1 MPSKYEENAWE
12 EVQKA
17 KQRLLTSRAKRMV
30 PKVIRDR
37 FGRATG
43 TAVDKL
49 GEMPGADKAQQLV
62 NDVLEGLTSTAAS
75 LTSQSIDTDRIISAY
90 AKKGYP
96 ITSLSEISELDLKA
110 VDDVRPRM
118 DIGYITSGALTG
130 ASAGLAISGSELG
143 AVAGITASA
152 GAATAPALGVV
163 VTALL
168 ADAIAVVAMCLRVTF
183 HYGAYYGFDPD
194 LTEERLRAMA
204 ILSVGTA
211 VSQGGK
217 TQAYAELNK
226 LVNMLVRGAPWAE
239 LNANVIAK
247 IIVRGLAFMGIKLTK
262 QELAMLLPVA
272 GVFIGAGLNAK
283 TLHKAG
289 ATADL
294 LYKEAFLERK
304 GFVKDDFAAHGGG
317 KKASW
322 PGSASSAS
330 FVYESSAEDDEEI
343 LDIAG
348 LVEEALLSEDLGS
361 EPGAVHDFEMLLN
374 PSEIEALADRYS
386 YKDDRAALKAGSA
399 ARQRGYF
406 ELSEFLEVCAWKTN
420 RTTSRV
426 ESNTSPAVQ
435 TITKRALATEDEA
448 DRMAALLE
456 LNGVGVPT
464 ASTILFS
471 AFPDRYPIL
480 DVRALESLGYE
491 SSRTTYSVA
500 FWLRYL
506 GTCRAL
512 AEEHSVSIRRL
523 DKALWQFS
531 KEKRDR

>member
-12 EVQKA
+12 QVQKA
-17 KQRLLTSRAKRMV
+17 KQRLLTSRAKHMV

-37 FGRATG
+37 FGKATG

-62 NDVLEGLTSTAAS
+62 NGVLEGLTSGAAS
-75 LTSQSIDTDRIISAY
+75 LTSHSIDTDRIISAY

-96 ITSLSEISELDLKA
+96 ITSLSEIAELDLKA
-110 VDDVRPRM
+110 VDNVRPRM
-118 DIGYITSGALTG
+118 DIGYITSGAVTG

-143 AVAGITASA
+143 AVAGITASG

-168 ADAIAVVAMCLRVTF
+168 ADAIAVVAMSLRVTF

-294 LYKEAFLERK
+294 LYREAFLERK
-304 GFVKDDFAAHGGG
+304 GFVKDDSVGGG
-317 KKASW
+317 GAKKTSW
-322 PGSASSAS
+322 HDSASSAS
-330 FVYESSAEDDEEI
+330 FVYEGSAEDDEEI
-343 LDIAG
+343 FDIAG

-361 EPGAVHDFEMLLN
+361 ESGAVQDFEMLLN
-374 PSEIEALADRYS
+374 PAEIEVIADRYQ
-386 YKDDRAALKAGSA
+386 YQRDTWRAEQAGSA
-399 ARQRGYF
+399 ACQRGYF
-406 ELSEFLEVCAWKTN
+406 ELAELLEVCAWKTG

-426 ESNTSPAVQ
+426 ESNSSPAVQ
-435 TITKRALATEDEA
+435 AVTKRALATDDEA
-448 DRMAALLE
+448 ERMAALLE

-464 ASTILFS
+464 ASAILHF

-512 AEEHSVSIRRL
+512 AKEHSVSIRTL
-523 DKALWQFS
+523 DKALWQYS
-531 KEKRDR
+531 TELN